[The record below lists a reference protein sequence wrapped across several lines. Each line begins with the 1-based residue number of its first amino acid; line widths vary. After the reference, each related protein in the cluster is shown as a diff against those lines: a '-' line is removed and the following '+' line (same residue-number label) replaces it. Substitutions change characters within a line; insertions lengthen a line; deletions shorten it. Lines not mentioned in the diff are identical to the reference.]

1 MKCVA
6 PALVIMVLT
15 LGINQTVAADHR
27 LAAVVDGVRIEPWE
41 VEREFQNLLPRTSF
55 HRRVEG
61 ERRAELEQRALDTVV
76 MKELKRQW
84 AVKEELSVD
93 PSAIDR
99 EVTEIRER
107 FPDPTAYQRALAERG
122 MSEAGLRRAVERDHL
137 AKAVDERV
145 LGAVTEP
152 TSDEVEHFFAVN
164 RADYVTP
171 ESRHVI
177 HVLFYVAPSSGSAVW
192 ERAAVE
198 AAAVA
203 ASAREGATDLLD
215 EAVIRRPDI
224 PPRYRDQV
232 GDLGMLH
239 RGALQADVDEAV
251 FSATP
256 GDVVGPIRTIYGHSV
271 LQVISVE
278 PPRQIELKQVRDAV
292 YSRLLSDRRGAAL
305 AGFESR
311 LQAAAS
317 VDWGSLSAER

>member
-1 MKCVA
+1 MKRVA
-6 PALVIMVLT
+6 SALLVAALT
-15 LGINQTVAADHR
+15 LGINPAGAADHGA
-27 LAAVVDGVRIEPWE
+27 AAVVDGVRIEPWE
-41 VEREFQNLLPRTSF
+41 VEREFQNLLPQTSF

-61 ERRAELEQRALDTVV
+61 ERRSELERLALDAVV
-76 MKELKRQW
+76 MKELKHQW
-84 AVKEELSVD
+84 AVNAKISVD

-99 EVTEIRER
+99 EVMEIRER
-107 FPDPTAYQRALAERG
+107 FPDPTAYQRALAEHG

-137 AKAVDERV
+137 AMAVDERV

-152 TSDEVEHFFAVN
+152 TSDEVEHFFTVN

-177 HVLFYVAPSSGSAVW
+177 HVLFYVAPSSGAAVW
-192 ERAAVE
+192 ERAGSE

-203 ASAREGATDLLD
+203 ASAREGATDLLQ
-215 EAVIRRPDI
+215 EAALRRPDV
-224 PPRYRDQV
+224 PPRYRDQT
-232 GDLGMLH
+232 GDLGMIH

-256 GDVVGPIRTIYGHSV
+256 DDVVGPIRTIYGHSV

-278 PPRQIELKQVRDAV
+278 PPRQIELKQVRGAV
-292 YSRLLSDRRGAAL
+292 FSRLLSDRREAAL

-311 LQAAAS
+311 LKAAAS